1 MTNLDL
7 EKLLGDDG
15 ADPGCD
21 AAGELMDA
29 YCEAIAAGRAVP
41 QQFDAFVRHMRNCIA
56 CREDTEGLLAILQ
69 QEKDSAPR

>member
-7 EKLLGDDG
+7 EKLLGEDG

-29 YCEAIAAGRAVP
+29 YCEAVATGAPIPERFGE
-41 QQFDAFVRHMRNCIA
+41 FVRHMRNCLA
-56 CREDTEGLLAILQ
+56 CREDTEGLIAILRG
-69 QEKDSAPR
+69 EENPDAG